1 MTAKE
6 RRAVTRIKRFVD
18 DHLDLTGFLG
28 FVVLVLLMR
37 VSLDSTKNLTIALLA
52 GAGLVVVI
60 SLVARRKAGA

>member
-18 DHLDLTGFLG
+18 DRVDLTGFLG

-37 VSLDSTKNLTIALLA
+37 VILDSTKNLTIALLA